1 MILSLE
7 FKLKVKKFLHN
18 KEQLKPLH
26 VFPSPE
32 NPELHL
38 QVNAP
43 SLPFCEHFALTLS
56 HSLPSFVHVASAEKK
71 G

>member
-43 SLPFCEHFALTLS
+43 SFSVHFALTWS
-56 HSLPSFVHVASAEKK
+56 HSLPSFVHLASAEKK